1 MERRIFNKLHT
12 TIKQENNPHKVVI
25 LFGADGVGKTT
36 QVKLLTAEYRRRGFK
51 NVVCWLRGRHS
62 LAYLLSKLLL
72 YLGWP
77 HIVYE
82 RDLTF
87 MDSRKLSSK
96 RLWSLIEF
104 ISLIPII
111 LTRFFYPRFKGYVV
125 IAERYVP
132 DTVVFNSF
140 FIGKEFQPYSEIL
153 LRMIPPDS
161 MLIHLDSYKEELI
174 ARREQDWPKAFI
186 EYQLKQY
193 RLLARQ
199 LGAVSINTSV
209 KSMMETHR
217 KILAKCDL
225 I

>member
-12 TIKQENNPHKVVI
+12 SIKPENNPPKVVI

-36 QVKLLTAEYRRRGFK
+36 QVKLLTGEYRRRGFK
-51 NVVCWLRGRHS
+51 NVVCWLRSRHS
-62 LAYLLSKLLL
+62 LAFLLSKLLL
-72 YLGWP
+72 FLGWS
-77 HIVYE
+77 HVVYE
-82 RDLTF
+82 KDLTF

-96 RLWSLIEF
+96 GLWSLIEF

-111 LTRFFYPRFKGYVV
+111 LIRFFYPRFKGEVV

-132 DTVVFNSF
+132 DTIVFNRF

-153 LRMIPPDS
+153 LRMIPPGS
-161 MLIHLDSYKEELI
+161 LLIHLDACQKELFT
-174 ARREQDWPKAFI
+174 RREQDWPKAFI

-209 KSMMETHR
+209 KSVQETQR